1 MTEKFTDI
9 ELLRKVP
16 VLSSLSDAELQHI
29 VNSPDNGIVE
39 YKPKELIIRESE
51 IGDCMYVVLEGAVDV
66 SIRGEG
72 GGVIGREISIA
83 TLRAGDFFGES
94 SLSSDTTGRRKA
106 SVRAF
111 LATKVFRIDKKHVHL
126 GVQNALND
134 EDITA
139 ITQPGFKIK
148 PQDSEAK
155 QLMKSMRIF
164 DTLKEEELATASTW
178 AEVIEVEAGEFV
190 VKESEKG
197 DCLYVVLNGTVE
209 IFTFDDDGR
218 IVILAEHSRGEYF
231 GEMALLPGSTG
242 ERNAYARTNGPT
254 KLIKI
259 PKAYFRLILNR
270 DSELSEALQKISTAQ
285 KQELNKIQKSS

>member
-9 ELLRKVP
+9 ELLRKIP
-16 VLSSLSDAELQHI
+16 VLSALSDTELQRI
-29 VNSPDNGIVE
+29 VNSPDNKIEE
-39 YKPKELIIRESE
+39 YQPKELIIRESE

-94 SLSSDTTGRRKA
+94 SLNSDTTGRRKA

-111 LATKVFRIDKKHVHL
+111 LPTRVFKIDKKHVHL
-126 GVQNALND
+126 GVQDTLD
-134 EDITA
+134 EDDISTV
-139 ITQPGFKIK
+139 TRPGFKYK
-148 PQDSEAK
+148 PEDSEAK
-155 QLMKSMRIF
+155 KLMKSMRIF

-178 AEVIEVEAGEFV
+178 AEVIEVDAGEFV

-197 DCLYVVLNGTVE
+197 NCLYVVLSGTVE

-218 IVILAEHSRGEYF
+218 IVTLAEHRRGEYF

-242 ERNAYARTNGPT
+242 ERNAYARTNGPA

-259 PKAYFRLILNR
+259 PKAYFRLVLNR
-270 DSELSEALQKISTAQ
+270 DSELSEALQKMSAAQ
-285 KQELNKIQKSS
+285 KKELDKIQKSS